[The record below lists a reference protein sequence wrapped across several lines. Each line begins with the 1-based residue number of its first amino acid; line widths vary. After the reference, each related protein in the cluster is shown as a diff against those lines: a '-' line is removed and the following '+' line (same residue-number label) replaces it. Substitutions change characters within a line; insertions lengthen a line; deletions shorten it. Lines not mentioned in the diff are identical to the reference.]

1 MQSTT
6 IHWLIRLSS
15 LRFSIKRLLLVLK
28 SHSAAKCPY
37 DSTMTNLTITI
48 NVANRELSSKHLIKN
63 HLIYFHQFDNP
74 KKLEDFSLLLF
85 PKN

>member
-28 SHSAAKCPY
+28 PRSTADCPC
-37 DSTMTNLTITI
+37 DSTMTNLAITI
-48 NVANRELSSKHLIKN
+48 NVANQKLTLKYLIKN
-63 HLIYFHQFDNP
+63 
-74 KKLEDFSLLLF
+74 
-85 PKN
+85 

>member
-1 MQSTT
+1 MQSIT

-28 SHSAAKCPY
+28 SHSAAKCPC

-48 NVANRELSSKHLIKN
+48 NVANRELPSKHLIKN

-74 KKLEDFSLLLF
+74 KKLEDFSLQLF
-85 PKN
+85 AKN